1 MKLKLGKD
9 GFEDT
14 KDRITVESFENGPIA
29 VSVLCDRNE
38 CCETAES
45 MEQKACDYISNMVG
59 QHVEPLSFGADAEDH
74 AYETNDNTYYDI
86 HNFSV
91 RLKL

>member
-14 KDRITVESFENGPIA
+14 KGRITVESFENGPIA

-38 CCETAES
+38 
-45 MEQKACDYISNMVG
+45 
-59 QHVEPLSFGADAEDH
+59 
-74 AYETNDNTYYDI
+74 
-86 HNFSV
+86 
-91 RLKL
+91 